1 MQSALPA
8 QWPEDVPVR
17 LSKAQLK
24 PRLMAL
30 LDPASVGGYFD
41 SIARSAW
48 PNSTQVT
55 HYLVDCEG
63 ANRDDTNAMCEI
75 ANRVIAAI
83 HQDEDIRSRWDFLT
97 ACGLVVGLGVYQ
109 DPGID
114 CLSLQIV
121 RDPEA
126 EAKLRAGLTKG

>member
-1 MQSALPA
+1 
-8 QWPEDVPVR
+8 V
-17 LSKAQLK
+17 
-24 PRLMAL
+24 AL
-30 LDPASVGGYFD
+30 LDPASVIGDFD
-41 SIARSAW
+41 GIAHSAW

-55 HYLVDCEG
+55 HYLVNCQG

-75 ANRVIAAI
+75 ANRVIAAV
-83 HQDEDIRSRWDFLT
+83 HQDEDIRSRWGFLT
-97 ACGLVVGLGVYQ
+97 ACGLIVWLGVYQ

-121 RDPEA
+121 RDPAA